1 MVGREGS
8 IGEGYDVV
16 KLVIRARGG
25 MTISHM
31 ARVALRLAVEHMW
44 NVEFTFNDATLRIS
58 PDAIIRRIL
67 ERYDALKGPSIEP
80 GSHT

>member
-1 MVGREGS
+1 MT
-8 IGEGYDVV
+8 GEGYEVV
-16 KLVIRARGG
+16 KLVIRPCAG
-25 MTISHM
+25 MSISWM
-31 ARVALRLAVEHMW
+31 AKTALRLAVEHMW
-44 NVEFTFNDATLRIS
+44 NVEFTFNDATFRIS